1 VSTRLRT
8 WGPWLA
14 MAVVVLV
21 ALTIGTLGSTGPQT
35 NADRVMAIARTLK
48 CPVCDGESV
57 AESNADASLQIRADI
72 AKRLDQGQTADQ
84 IRAYYASPE
93 RYGSSILLTPSSTGI
108 SSLVWIIPIMVLVVS
123 FAVLVALF
131 RRWKVRGEVH
141 ASDADRALVGAALE
155 AHPDH
160 ERDPDEI
167 ADDEGSGR

>member
-1 VSTRLRT
+1 
-8 WGPWLA
+8 
-14 MAVVVLV
+14 MAVVLVV
-21 ALTIGTLGSTGPQT
+21 ALTIGTLGSSGPQT

-93 RYGSSILLTPSSTGI
+93 RYGPSILLTPSSTGI

-141 ASDADRALVGAALE
+141 ASAADRALVGAALE
-155 AHPDH
+155 AHPH
-160 ERDPDEI
+160 SEI
-167 ADDEGSGR
+167 DEGDGDGFDGEGAGR